1 MSATFLINHPEK
13 DDILVLREP
22 DLIFCEN
29 DPIAAG
35 LTSFLRYWHEVKL
48 KQQHKKPKDKRSP
61 LDLLQFH
68 TEKQLLKKL
77 FFITKTPAC
86 LRRAIKYL
94 EKKGV
99 ISIHRNPNKRY
110 GFDRTRHFMFY
121 PEATKKVLQNDDKN
135 KVNTKDTCK
144 AEKPQP
150 ATLQTADITENN
162 EKSKPIAKVHQTVND
177 LPITE
182 AKATDKTA
190 QVAASDFDTPR
201 VSIPADTPKPDTEL
215 VFDFA
220 LKDFSLAERAQVSS
234 ILQDLNDKSLQQSIL
249 DECNQGLAAG
259 KINNLFLYLAAL
271 VKRAN
276 EKKFFSTTNF
286 IHQRTKK
293 AVEDK
298 LIVAHT
304 QTPTSKSPHD
314 IFPTYPQW
322 KQKQEEIKALLK
334 LSDYMSFVSSVRAY
348 HSENKL
354 FLRCINVHSKN
365 FLEKNISKITLL
377 FNHEIKLYI
386 A

>member
-1 MSATFLINHPEK
+1 MSATLFINHPEK
-13 DDILVLREP
+13 EEILVLRKP
-22 DLIFCEN
+22 DLTFCEN

-35 LTSFLRYWHEVKL
+35 VLSIIRYWYTVKL
-48 KQQHKKPKDKRSP
+48 KQQSKKPKNKRNP

-94 EKKGV
+94 VEKKV

-110 GFDRTRHFMFY
+110 GFDRTRHFMFH
-121 PEATKKVLQNDDKN
+121 PEELKNDNKSKV
-135 KVNTKDTCK
+135 
-144 AEKPQP
+144 EKSQP
-150 ATLQTADITENN
+150 ATLQKIDITENN

-201 VSIPADTPKPDTEL
+201 VSIPADMPQPDTEL

-220 LKDFSLAERAQVSS
+220 LKDFSLAERAKVSS
-234 ILQDLNDKSLQQSIL
+234 ILQDLNDKTLQQSVL
-249 DECNQGLAAG
+249 DECNQGLATG
-259 KINNLFLYLAAL
+259 KVKNLFLYLAAL

-276 EKKFFSTTNF
+276 QAKFFSTADLAQ
-286 IHQRTKK
+286 QRVAKV
-293 AVEDK
+293 VEDK

-304 QTPTSKSPHD
+304 QTPTSKSPHNS
-314 IFPTYPQW
+314 FPTYPQW

>member
-1 MSATFLINHPEK
+1 MSTALATNHPEI

-22 DLIFCEN
+22 DLTFCEN
-29 DPIAAG
+29 DPLAAG
-35 LTSFLRYWHEVKL
+35 LMSFLRYWHTVKL
-48 KQQHKKPKDKRSP
+48 KQQHKKPKNKRNP

-94 EKKGV
+94 VEKGV
-99 ISIHRNPNKRY
+99 ISIHPNPNKRY

-121 PEATKKVLQNDDKN
+121 PEATKKVLQNDDKL
-135 KVNTKDTCK
+135 K
-144 AEKPQP
+144 AEKFQP
-150 ATLQTADITENN
+150 ATLQTADIIEND
-162 EKSKPIAKVHQTVND
+162 EKLKPIEEIHHASND
-177 LPITE
+177 LPTTKD
-182 AKATDKTA
+182 KAI
-190 QVAASDFDTPR
+190 QVTISDTPC
-201 VSIPADTPKPDTEL
+201 VSIPADTPPEQETEL

-234 ILQDLNDKSLQQSIL
+234 ILQDLNDKTLQQSVL

-259 KINNLFLYLAAL
+259 KVNNLFLYLAAL

-276 EKKFFSTTNF
+276 KKKFFSTADLAR
-286 IHQRTKK
+286 QRVAKV
-293 AVEDK
+293 VEDK
-298 LIVAHT
+298 LIIAHT
-304 QTPTSKSPHD
+304 QTPTSQSPHD

-334 LSDYMSFVSSVRAY
+334 LSDYMSFVLSVRAY
-348 HSENKL
+348 HSDNAL

-365 FLEKNISKITLL
+365 FLEKNRNKISQL
-377 FNHEIKLYI
+377 FDLEIKIYMG
-386 A
+386 

>member
-1 MSATFLINHPEK
+1 MSATLFINHPEK
-13 DDILVLREP
+13 EEILVLRKP

-35 LTSFLRYWHEVKL
+35 VLSIIRYWYTVKL
-48 KQQHKKPKDKRSP
+48 KQQNKKPKNKRNP

-94 EKKGV
+94 VEKKV

-110 GFDRTRHFMFY
+110 GFDRTRHFMFH
-121 PEATKKVLQNDDKN
+121 PEELKNDNKSKV
-135 KVNTKDTCK
+135 
-144 AEKPQP
+144 EKSQP
-150 ATLQTADITENN
+150 ATLQKIDIVENN
-162 EKSKPIAKVHQTVND
+162 KKLKPIS
-177 LPITE
+177 E
-182 AKATDKTA
+182 EKAT
-190 QVAASDFDTPR
+190 QVTISDTPR
-201 VSIPADTPKPDTEL
+201 VSIPAETPVEQETEL

-234 ILQDLNDKSLQQSIL
+234 ILQDLNDKTLQQSVL

-259 KINNLFLYLAAL
+259 KVKNLFLYLAAL

-276 EKKFFSTTNF
+276 EKKFFSTTNLA
-286 IHQRTKK
+286 HQRTKK
-293 AVEDK
+293 AVENK

-314 IFPTYPQW
+314 TFPTYPKW
-322 KQKQEEIKALLK
+322 KQKQEEIKVQLK

-348 HSENKL
+348 HSDNAL
-354 FLRCINVHSKN
+354 FLRCTNVHSKN
-365 FLEKNISKITLL
+365 FLEKNINKIKQL
-377 FNHEIKLYI
+377 FDLEIKIYMG
-386 A
+386 

>member
-13 DDILVLREP
+13 DGILVLRES

-48 KQQHKKPKDKRSP
+48 KQQRKKPKDKRSD

-86 LRRAIKYL
+86 LRRAIKFL

-99 ISIHRNPNKRY
+99 ISIHPNPNKRY

-121 PEATKKVLQNDDKN
+121 PEALQNNGKFSVNSKN
-135 KVNTKDTCK
+135 KPKV
-144 AEKPQP
+144 EKTQST
-150 ATLQTADITENN
+150 ALQTIDAVEND
-162 EKSKPIAKVHQTVND
+162 EKSKPIAEVHQVSND

-182 AKATDKTA
+182 AKAANKNTQAK
-190 QVAASDFDTPR
+190 VSNTPR
-201 VSIPADTPKPDTEL
+201 VSIPADTSSEQETEL

-220 LKDFSLAERAQVSS
+220 LKDFSLAERAQVFG

-249 DECNQGLAAG
+249 DECNQGLATG
-259 KINNLFLYLAAL
+259 KINNLFSYLAAL

-276 EKKFFSTTNF
+276 EKKFFSTADLT
-286 IHQRTKK
+286 HQRTKK

-298 LIVAHT
+298 LITVHT
-304 QTPTSKSPHD
+304 QTPTSNLPHD

-322 KQKQEEIKALLK
+322 KQKQEEMKALLK
-334 LSDYMSFVSSVRAY
+334 LSNYMSFVLPVRAY
-348 HSENKL
+348 HSEDKL

-365 FLEKNISKITLL
+365 FLEKNLSKITPL
-377 FNHEIKLYI
+377 FGHKIKLYI